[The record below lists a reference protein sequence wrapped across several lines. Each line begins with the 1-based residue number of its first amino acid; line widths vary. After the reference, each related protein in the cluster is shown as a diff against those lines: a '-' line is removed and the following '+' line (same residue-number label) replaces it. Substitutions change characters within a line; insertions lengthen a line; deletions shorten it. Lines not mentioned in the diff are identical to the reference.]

1 MIDRI
6 MSFIRPLMRKEV
18 QNALK
23 FHLPAADTLFEFIPK
38 EMVPKEYGGDGPSV
52 DFLKERI
59 DKLLTTKREF
69 LMDGDYWR
77 MNLSKEDIEIN
88 GNSVDLKNLAID

>member
-1 MIDRI
+1 
-6 MSFIRPLMRKEV
+6 MSFMRPLMRKEV

-23 FHLPAADTLFEFIPK
+23 FHLPASETLFEFIPK
-38 EMVPKEYGGDGPSV
+38 EMVPKEYGGDGASV
-52 DFLKERI
+52 DFYKERI
-59 DKLLTTKREF
+59 DNLLVQKRGF

-77 MNLSKEDIEIN
+77 MNLSKQDLEIN